1 MELTVVVQNLG
12 HGGLRNGS
20 GDPEDRWPL
29 LAERIRSAGPADLVL
44 VQEAV
49 DWDRY
54 GHRQLGRAMR
64 DLDMDATP
72 LPPSSSGYRPALLYR
87 KETVGRWLHWNPDFS
102 HKTTHGFG
110 VAVFDVGLPAPL
122 SVVSVHLD
130 PHDADIARSEAKY
143 VATRGYRY
151 GPYALIAGDI
161 NYPPASPD
169 HPQPAYEEMRPY
181 NRAAR
186 TRLPSEVDGRLVP
199 ERRVAEKL
207 EQSGYVDAA
216 WHLFQESGDKQLLA
230 RTGTDDRIDQAW
242 VSTPLRDTITEYRL
256 LDSPAGASDHKGF
269 VLRLDLSKAATDD
282 VWAYR

>member
-1 MELTVVVQNLG
+1 MELTVVVQNLS

-29 LAERIRSAGPADLVL
+29 LAERIRTAGPVDLVL

-87 KETVGRWLHWNPDFS
+87 KETMGRWLHWNTDFS

-122 SVVSVHLD
+122 SVVSAHLD
-130 PHDADIARSEAKY
+130 PHDSDIARSEAKY
-143 VATRGYRY
+143 IATRGYRY

-161 NYPPASPD
+161 NYPPAAAD

-186 TRLPSEVDGRLVP
+186 TRLPSEVGGRLVP

-216 WHLFQESGDKQLLA
+216 WHLFQKSGDKQLLA

-242 VSTPLRDTITEYRL
+242 VSTPLRDTVTEYRL
-256 LDSPAGASDHKGF
+256 LDSPAGASDHRGF
-269 VLRLDLSKAATDD
+269 ALRLDLSKAMADG